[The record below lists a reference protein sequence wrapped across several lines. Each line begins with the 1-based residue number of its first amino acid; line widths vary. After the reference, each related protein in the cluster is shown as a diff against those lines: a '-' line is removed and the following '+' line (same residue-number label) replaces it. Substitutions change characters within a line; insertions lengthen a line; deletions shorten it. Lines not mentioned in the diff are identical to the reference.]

1 MAVINSGVLT
11 TTVNGKTVELTG
23 PNAHPFKCAA
33 CDSCFRHHRF
43 AARCHEVGSEDL
55 LAWLD
60 GVLQGDRTKRFR
72 AYDHEWEL
80 EQVEADNR
88 QWKIQ
93 SAQYHYECS
102 CGEHFK
108 SVEGAIGCRK
118 CRTYTDEGFCTEVH
132 DLETG
137 DVVWSL
143 NVQSRRE

>member
-43 AARCHEVGSEDL
+43 AARCHEVGSQDL
-55 LAWLD
+55 RVDLGEAPI
-60 GVLQGDRTKRFR
+60 FR

-80 EQVEADNR
+80 DQIEADNR
-88 QWKIQ
+88 HWETEWAK
-93 SAQYHYECS
+93 HHFECS
-102 CGEHFK
+102 CGERFK
-108 SVEGAIGCRK
+108 YLVSAVECRK
-118 CRTYTDEGFCTEVH
+118 CRTYTDEGFCTEVL

-137 DVVWSL
+137 QVVWSL